1 MGEILA
7 AAFGLA
13 GLVWVGFM
21 LAAMFAVMRLA
32 PKGQKLRAYHQLSM
46 WQFGQIRAD
55 LGPAAE
61 PHLKTMRR
69 GAYAFLGLMGVVV
82 VVAVISIIV
91 NASSSTPS

>member
-13 GLVWVGFM
+13 GLVWVG
-21 LAAMFAVMRLA
+21 
-32 PKGQKLRAYHQLSM
+32 
-46 WQFGQIRAD
+46 